1 MQAFSQWILRTL
13 GWTLSYDDPGTRRYV
28 LIAAPH
34 TSNWDFPLGLLAGWG
49 MGLNANWMGKH
60 TLFKGILGPF
70 ARALGGI
77 PVYRDNASDV
87 IEQMADRFAE
97 ALAEYLHQ
105 VVRRDFWGYAPDEDF
120 SNEDLIREKYRGIRP
135 APGYPACP
143 DHTEKKQLFELTQAT
158 EEIGVSLTE
167 SYAMHPGAAVSGWY
181 FSHPE
186 SEYLTVGIIGE
197 DQVRHYAERKEMTL
211 REAKRWLAPNLA

>member
-97 ALAEYLHQ
+97 ADHLVLGIAPEGTRKFQAHWKSGFWHIARAAKVPIVMACLDYGNKEVAVGGAFQ
-105 VVRRDFWGYAPDEDF
+105 PSDDREADFEIIRAYFAGRRG
-120 SNEDLIREKYRGIRP
+120 
-135 APGYPACP
+135 
-143 DHTEKKQLFELTQAT
+143 
-158 EEIGVSLTE
+158 
-167 SYAMHPGAAVSGWY
+167 MHP
-181 FSHPE
+181 E
-186 SEYLTVGIIGE
+186 
-197 DQVRHYAERKEMTL
+197 KEGTIQG
-211 REAKRWLAPNLA
+211 RASPSPAGH